1 MAEPWP
7 GYREMKAADVIDRVR
22 GGADSA
28 ELAAVELYELSHRQ
42 RQTVLDAVK
51 RELRRAQNTP

>member
-1 MAEPWP
+1 VAEPWES
-7 GYREMKAADVIDRVR
+7 YREMKAGDVIDRLR
-22 GGADSA
+22 GADTA

-51 RELRRAQNTP
+51 RELRQR